1 MMSFC
6 DLFMNDPRIMKIL
19 MGIITALHNT
29 CQSYWQKFTPTVLWS
44 IVCLWVR
51 YMLCQCE

>member
-1 MMSFC
+1 MSFC